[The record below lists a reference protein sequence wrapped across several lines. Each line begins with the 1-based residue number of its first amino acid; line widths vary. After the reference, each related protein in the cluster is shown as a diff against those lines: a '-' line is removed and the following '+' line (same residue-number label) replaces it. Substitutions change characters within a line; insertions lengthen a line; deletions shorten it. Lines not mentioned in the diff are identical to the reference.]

1 MELRQLRYF
10 LSVLECGSLG
20 RAALETGVGYLR

>member
-10 LSVLECGSLG
+10 
-20 RAALETGVGYLR
+20 AAIARHGTFSKAAEQVFVA

>member
-10 LSVLECGSLG
+10 AKVVEMGSLG
-20 RAALETGVGYLR
+20 RAALELRGAPRR